1 MPSAP
6 VAVRHLTKLYGSF
19 VALDDCS
26 FALAP
31 GEICGLLGPNGAG
44 KSTLLRLLMGY
55 LKPTYGEARIDGLDC
70 YAESVAV
77 HARTA
82 YLPGDARLF
91 PHFSG
96 RDVLRFFAEL
106 RGGGFAERAAVLARR
121 LDLDLARRVG
131 AMSTGMRQKLALAT
145 VLAVDAPLVILD
157 EPTSNLDPTVRGEV
171 VALVREAQQAGR
183 TVFFSSHIL
192 DEVERTCDRVLLL
205 RAGKLVH
212 EQPLH
217 ALRRQHRIVAGWQ
230 GPAPVPPPQLAG
242 DLELTVWGEELVI
255 VAACALSPLLAWL
268 ATLPTAE
275 LRIEPIGLAAV
286 YERFHPADLR
296 GLGEER
302 ALRAEEL
309 A

>member
-6 VAVRHLTKLYGSF
+6 VEVRKLTKRYGMF
-19 VALDDCS
+19 TALDDCS

-55 LKPTYGEARIDGLDC
+55 LQPTSGEARIDGLDC
-70 YAESVAV
+70 YADSVAV
-77 HARTA
+77 HACTA

-91 PHFSG
+91 PHFAG
-96 RDVLRFFAEL
+96 RDVLRFFADL
-106 RGGGFAERAAVLARR
+106 RGRGFAERAAVLARR

-131 AMSTGMRQKLALAT
+131 AMSTGMRQKLALVT

-171 VALVREAQQAGR
+171 VALVREAQLAGR

-192 DEVERTCDRVLLL
+192 DEVEKTCDRVLLL

-212 EQPLH
+212 EQPMH

-230 GPAPVPPPQLAG
+230 GPAPEPPQQLAA
-242 DLELTVWGEELVI
+242 DLELGVRGDELVI
-255 VAACALSPLLAWL
+255 IAACALSPLLAWL
-268 ATLPTAE
+268 ATLPTTE
-275 LRIEPIGLAAV
+275 LRIEPVGLAAV
-286 YERFHPADLR
+286 YERFHSADR
-296 GLGEER
+296 RSAMHE
-302 ALRAEEL
+302 AEV

>member
-6 VAVRHLTKLYGSF
+6 VEVRNLTQRYGPLA
-19 VALDDCS
+19 ALDDCS

-55 LKPTYGEARIDGLDC
+55 LRPTSGQARIAGLDC
-70 YAESVAV
+70 YADSVAV
-77 HARTA
+77 HERTA

-91 PHFSG
+91 PHFAG
-96 RDVLRFFAEL
+96 RDVLRFFASL
-106 RGGGFAERAAVLARR
+106 RGPGFAERAALLARR

-131 AMSTGMRQKLALAT
+131 AMSTGMRQKLALVT

-192 DEVERTCDRVLLL
+192 DEVEKTCDRVLLL
-205 RAGKLVH
+205 RAGKLVY
-212 EQPLH
+212 EQPMH

-230 GPAPVPPPQLAG
+230 GPPPALPSELAG
-242 DLELTVWGEELVI
+242 DLELTMRGDELVI
-255 VAACALSPLLAWL
+255 ISACALSPLLTWL
-268 ATLPTAE
+268 ATLPTTE
-275 LRIEPIGLAAV
+275 LRIEPVGLAAV

-296 GLGEER
+296 SA
-302 ALRAEEL
+302 ALREEV